1 MESQACG
8 SAKPL
13 RRTHTEARTPRAS
26 NTLSLEHPQVRTPS
40 GANTLGCEQ
49 IEHREETANG
59 RPDADLRLKL
69 QPHLLRA

>member
-1 MESQACG
+1 MRERKAS
-8 SAKPL
+8 
-13 RRTHTEARTPRAS
+13 EAHAYGGA
-26 NTLSLEHPQVRTPS
+26 NTLSLEHPEPRTPS